1 MANPLLITF
10 SGWQLFSFVGAFA
23 VAMAAQLALLRRRPM
38 YDRWPF
44 HLVLAASFVFAA
56 FVWTVGAILA

>member
-1 MANPLLITF
+1 MPEALTITF
-10 SGWQLFSFVGAFA
+10 TGWQLLSFVGAFA

-44 HLVLAASFVFAA
+44 GLVVAASFVAA
-56 FVWTVGAILA
+56 CFVWVVGAILA

>member
-1 MANPLLITF
+1 MPEALTITF
-10 SGWQLFSFVGAFA
+10 TGWQLLSFVGAFA
-23 VAMAAQLALLRRRPM
+23 VAMAAQLALLHRRPM

-44 HLVLAASFVFAA
+44 GLVVAASFVFAA

>member
-1 MANPLLITF
+1 MSEPLIITF

-23 VAMAAQLALLRRRPM
+23 VAMAAQLVLLRRRPA

-44 HLVLAASFVFAA
+44 GLVVIASFVAAA

>member
-1 MANPLLITF
+1 MPNPLLITF

-44 HLVLAASFVFAA
+44 WVVMAASFVAAA
-56 FVWTVGAILA
+56 FVWTVGAVLT

>member
-1 MANPLLITF
+1 MPEALTITF
-10 SGWQLFSFVGAFA
+10 TGWQLLSFVGAFA
-23 VAMAAQLALLRRRPM
+23 VAMAAQLALLHRRPV

-44 HLVLAASFVFAA
+44 HLVVIASFVFAA

>member
-1 MANPLLITF
+1 MPEALTITF
-10 SGWQLFSFVGAFA
+10 TGWQLLSFVGAFA
-23 VAMAAQLALLRRRPM
+23 VAMAAQLALLHRRPM

-44 HLVLAASFVFAA
+44 HLVVIASFVFAA